1 MVRTFLRSGYSE
13 LTLSLIALSLIL
25 SLISLS
31 LALAKA
37 QRDVSRLRKR
47 LNWVGP
53 SLSMMRANL
62 PMLLARLIPQPQRTR
77 GKRDGPNEWNMQDF
91 GEYDISLDEDGGS
104 GLTVSVVAL
113 TLLVQCYRYGSILPA
128 FAATLSFV

>member
-1 MVRTFLRSGYSE
+1 MVSGDSE

-62 PMLLARLIPQPQRTR
+62 PT
-77 GKRDGPNEWNMQDF
+77 
-91 GEYDISLDEDGGS
+91 YVTSSLDS
-104 GLTVSVVAL
+104 
-113 TLLVQCYRYGSILPA
+113 
-128 FAATLSFV
+128 AATTNTRKKGWA